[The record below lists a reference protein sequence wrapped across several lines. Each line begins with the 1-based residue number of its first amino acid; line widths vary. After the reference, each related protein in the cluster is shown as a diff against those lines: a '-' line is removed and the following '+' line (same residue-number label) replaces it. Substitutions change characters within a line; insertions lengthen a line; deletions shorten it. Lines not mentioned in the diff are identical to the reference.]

1 MRFTK
6 RTPGKALTSGM
17 VAVLVLVLLAGVAA
31 AQGTVTELGQGSS
44 DDLVAPPSPSCDADA
59 LELIPE
65 VSFTSLAQPIGVPRL
80 GVGNGLVTEYD
91 IPDFPELEPG
101 VIDVVEIITF
111 DAFTGRSGWPPQDNE
126 SVAIEFLL
134 DGEVQA
140 TTDFTPDLEDEVSA
154 AWAQTD
160 LGEHDLDNGADAARI
175 IHFNE
180 SSNSDSVVVSS
191 LCAVFTADDA
201 PVDEDTA
208 GDDDADTDDTDT
220 DDTDDEDAATAGD
233 DDDDPESLTLA
244 ELIEQNANND
254 DDGAADEGV
263 DGDEL
268 ALTGANE
275 IAFVIIALGVI
286 LFGIAMKVQG
296 QDPEELTY

>member
-1 MRFTK
+1 M
-6 RTPGKALTSGM
+6 
-17 VAVLVLVLLAGVAA
+17 
-31 AQGTVTELGQGSS
+31 
-44 DDLVAPPSPSCDADA
+44 
-59 LELIPE
+59 
-65 VSFTSLAQPIGVPRL
+65 
-80 GVGNGLVTEYD
+80 
-91 IPDFPELEPG
+91 
-101 VIDVVEIITF
+101 
-111 DAFTGRSGWPPQDNE
+111 
-126 SVAIEFLL
+126 
-134 DGEVQA
+134 
-140 TTDFTPDLEDEVSA
+140 
-154 AWAQTD
+154 
-160 LGEHDLDNGADAARI
+160 
-175 IHFNE
+175 
-180 SSNSDSVVVSS
+180 
-191 LCAVFTADDA
+191 FTADDA
-201 PVDEDTA
+201 PVDEDAA

-220 DDTDDEDAATAGD
+220 DDADDEDAATAGD